1 MQSQVRGATK
11 LLPTSFFG
19 TMQDSIHPCIRFSSV
34 PHFFLHGA
42 IIIAP
47 CNHLWPEGLLMV
59 EECRCTLPSIKIF
72 SLNEI

>member
-47 CNHLWPEGLLMV
+47 CNHLWPEGLLMSTP
-59 EECRCTLPSIKIF
+59 EA
-72 SLNEI
+72 